1 MASGMSDVASWLGGI
16 EIFLVLAV
24 VIIGFTAMR
33 WLTRIPSWVMAQMR
47 RSRHRQQG
55 TAVPKVGNL
64 SSELKTVT
72 DWHQLGINLGIET
85 HELLRIE
92 CDHQGNERRKLEMLN
107 LWLRRNQKA
116 SWGDVVS
123 ALKEMEENRV
133 AENIRQNYLSEFFL
147 G

>member
-1 MASGMSDVASWLGGI
+1 MSDVTSWLGGI

-47 RSRHRQQG
+47 RSRDRQQG
-55 TAVPKVGNL
+55 SGVPKVGNL

-72 DWHQLGINLGIET
+72 DWHQLGINLGLET
-85 HELLRIE
+85 HELLQIE
-92 CDHQGNERRKLEMLN
+92 RDHQGNERRKLEMLN
-107 LWLRRNQKA
+107 LWLQRNQKA

-133 AENIRQNYLSEFFL
+133 AENIRQKYLSEFFL
-147 G
+147 S